1 MKKEHS
7 LHCCLVCVMVMVMQR
22 LIIITVTIDCRSN
35 HVVVFALNQ
44 MRIAVGWPDDGL
56 VPDLVPLM
64 RMRMMVMTRMRMM
77 VMTRMRMMVMM
88 RMRMML
94 MVTIMTGLSLAD
106 LMIEGEV
113 AKSDAQDHDDDVV
126 EKYEVDNDDRSKI
139 LCSRL

>member
-1 MKKEHS
+1 
-7 LHCCLVCVMVMVMQR
+7 MV
-22 LIIITVTIDCRSN
+22 IITVTIDCRSN

-64 RMRMMVMTRMRMM
+64 RMMVMTRTRMMLMTGTRMRMMVMTRMRMM

>member
-1 MKKEHS
+1 M
-7 LHCCLVCVMVMVMQR
+7 
-22 LIIITVTIDCRSN
+22 IITVTIDCRSN

-64 RMRMMVMTRMRMM
+64 RMMVMTR
-77 VMTRMRMMVMM
+77 T
-88 RMRMML
+88 RMML

-113 AKSDAQDHDDDVV
+113 AKSGAQDNDDDV
-126 EKYEVDNDDRSKI
+126 EKDEADK
-139 LCSRL
+139 